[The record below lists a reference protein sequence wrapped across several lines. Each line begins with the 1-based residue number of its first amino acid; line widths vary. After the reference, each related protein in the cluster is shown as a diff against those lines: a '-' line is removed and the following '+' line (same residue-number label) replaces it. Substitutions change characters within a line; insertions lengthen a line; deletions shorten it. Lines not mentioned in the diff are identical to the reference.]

1 MEGDSPMQAESAP
14 HDGLKMAVAVPEAD
28 VQSGSGV
35 LIEHRESIL
44 NGKKKFFRRRKR
56 VNFFKRSNSSAS
68 SWAER
73 REEARRRRAAVRR
86 QSLGQPVAPY
96 NTTQF
101 LMEEHK
107 AELDEKQLTQP
118 RQHRHHRRRG
128 DSFNSMDSYGEDYQS
143 SSYED
148 DEEYLQAQFS
158 AEYDSVASERLH
170 AMSKPELVHEYLLLE
185 ARIDELEEE
194 LKAVKKAEE
203 SDQPM
208 EVQATEEDI
217 AKITVFQQEI
227 SKLQAE
233 NRRLIQEN
241 DHLRQQTI

>member
-1 MEGDSPMQAESAP
+1 M
-14 HDGLKMAVAVPEAD
+14 
-28 VQSGSGV
+28 
-35 LIEHRESIL
+35 
-44 NGKKKFFRRRKR
+44 
-56 VNFFKRSNSSAS
+56 
-68 SWAER
+68 
-73 REEARRRRAAVRR
+73 
-86 QSLGQPVAPY
+86 
-96 NTTQF
+96 
-101 LMEEHK
+101 
-107 AELDEKQLTQP
+107 
-118 RQHRHHRRRG
+118 
-128 DSFNSMDSYGEDYQS
+128 DSFGEDYQS

-170 AMSKPELVHEYLLLE
+170 AMSKPELVHEFLLLE

-233 NRRLIQEN
+233 NRRLLQEN
-241 DHLRQQTI
+241 DHLRQQSSA

>member
-1 MEGDSPMQAESAP
+1 M
-14 HDGLKMAVAVPEAD
+14 
-28 VQSGSGV
+28 
-35 LIEHRESIL
+35 
-44 NGKKKFFRRRKR
+44 
-56 VNFFKRSNSSAS
+56 NFF
-68 SWAER
+68 
-73 REEARRRRAAVRR
+73 VRLF
-86 QSLGQPVAPY
+86 QV
-96 NTTQF
+96 
-101 LMEEHK
+101 
-107 AELDEKQLTQP
+107 
-118 RQHRHHRRRG
+118 
-128 DSFNSMDSYGEDYQS
+128 DSYGEDYHS

-148 DEEYLQAQFS
+148 DEEYLQAQFC
-158 AEYDSVASERLH
+158 AEYDLVASERLH

-233 NRRLIQEN
+233 NRRLTQEN
-241 DHLRQQTI
+241 DHLRQHSI

>member
-1 MEGDSPMQAESAP
+1 MMRESAP
-14 HDGLKMAVAVPEAD
+14 SPLDWFGDHRCGCMRTTNNRYICCGGVCNAN
-28 VQSGSGV
+28 GSWLTSTGCV
-35 LIEHRESIL
+35 
-44 NGKKKFFRRRKR
+44 R
-56 VNFFKRSNSSAS
+56 VTAAIVCLASAS
-68 SWAER
+68 ITMTM
-73 REEARRRRAAVRR
+73 VL
-86 QSLGQPVAPY
+86 QSTKQDLQVYKRCLVLLECCCDTAIADGISSGQRLPTRSFQSP
-96 NTTQF
+96 
-101 LMEEHK
+101 
-107 AELDEKQLTQP
+107 KQACSTK
-118 RQHRHHRRRG
+118 
-128 DSFNSMDSYGEDYQS
+128 MDSYGEDYQS